1 MEEEKPKPKQRILII
16 EDDFFV
22 RDLYDRE
29 LAREGFEVSTAE
41 DGAEGLLKV
50 IEEKPDLV
58 LLDIML
64 PKMSGLDVLKKL
76 KEKEEVKDIPVVLL
90 TNLGQDNVIREGFSL
105 GAIGY
110 LIKAAYTPTQII
122 EEVKK
127 FLKENKKRG
136 VTSLLV
142 TPQDPSLLHK

>member
-1 MEEEKPKPKQRILII
+1 MEKQAPKQKILII

-22 RDLYDRE
+22 RDLYARE
-29 LAREGFEVSTAE
+29 LAREGFETVTATNGE
-41 DGAEGLLKV
+41 DGLLRV
-50 IEEKPDLV
+50 VEDRPDLV

-76 KEKEEVKDIPVVLL
+76 KEKEEIKDIPIVLL
-90 TNLGQDNVIREGFSL
+90 TNLGQDSVIREGFSL

-122 EEVKK
+122 QEVKK
-127 FLKENKKRG
+127 FLRESDSNPK
-136 VTSLLV
+136 
-142 TPQDPSLLHK
+142 D

>member
-1 MEEEKPKPKQRILII
+1 METEGVNSNGKRVLIV

-22 RDLYDRE
+22 RDLYSRE
-29 LAREGFEVSTAE
+29 LSREGFEVSAAE
-41 DGAEGLLKV
+41 DGAEGLLKA
-50 IEEKPDLV
+50 IEEKPDLI

-64 PKMSGLDVLKKL
+64 PKMSGLDVLKTI

-90 TNLGQDNVIREGFSL
+90 TNLGQDSVIRKGFSL
-105 GAIGY
+105 GAVGY

-127 FLKENKKRG
+127 FLRE
-136 VTSLLV
+136 SAC
-142 TPQDPSLLHK
+142 

>member
-1 MEEEKPKPKQRILII
+1 MENEGKKQKILII

-29 LAREGFEVSTAE
+29 LTRDGFKISTAE
-41 DGAEGLLKV
+41 DGAEGLLKTV
-50 IEEKPDLV
+50 KEKPDLI

-64 PKMSGLDVLKKL
+64 PKMSGLDVLKKV
-76 KEKEEVKDIPVVLL
+76 KEKEEVKEIPVVLL

-105 GAIGY
+105 GAVGY
-110 LIKAAYTPTQII
+110 LIKAAYTPSQII

-127 FLKENKKRG
+127 FLEEAQDKK
-136 VTSLLV
+136 
-142 TPQDPSLLHK
+142 

>member
-1 MEEEKPKPKQRILII
+1 MENQTTDSQKKILII

-22 RDLYDRE
+22 RDLYSRE
-29 LAREGFEVSTAE
+29 LTREHFAVEAAA
-41 DGAEGLLKV
+41 DGSEGLAKAGEV
-50 IEEKPDLV
+50 KPDLI

-64 PKMSGLDVLKKL
+64 PKISGLEVLKKL
-76 KEKEEVKDIPVVLL
+76 KEKEETKNIPVVLI
-90 TNLGQDNVIREGFSL
+90 TNLGQDTVIREGFSL

-127 FLKENKKRG
+127 FLREAEGSK
-136 VTSLLV
+136 
-142 TPQDPSLLHK
+142 

>member
-1 MEEEKPKPKQRILII
+1 MENPTADPKKKILII

-29 LAREGFEVSTAE
+29 LTREGFAVSSAE
-41 DGAEGLLKV
+41 DGPKGLLKAV
-50 IEEKPDLV
+50 EEKPDLV

-64 PKMSGLDVLKKL
+64 PKMSGLDVLKTL
-76 KEKEEVKDIPVVLL
+76 KEKEETKNVPVVLL
-90 TNLGQDNVIREGFSL
+90 TNLGQDSVIREGFSL

-127 FLKENKKRG
+127 FLKENSKTG
-136 VTSLLV
+136 
-142 TPQDPSLLHK
+142 

>member
-1 MEEEKPKPKQRILII
+1 METETTTPKQKILIV

-22 RDLYDRE
+22 RDLYSRE
-29 LAREGFEVSTAE
+29 LAREGFEVVTAE
-41 DGAEGLLKV
+41 DGPEGLLK
-50 IEEKPDLV
+50 ILEEKPALV

-64 PKMSGLDVLKKL
+64 PKMSGLEVLKKV

-90 TNLGQDNVIREGFSL
+90 TNLGQDTVIREGFTL
-105 GAIGY
+105 GAVGY

-127 FLKENKKRG
+127 FLREAEGSK
-136 VTSLLV
+136 
-142 TPQDPSLLHK
+142 

>member
-1 MEEEKPKPKQRILII
+1 MLRMTTTKVEQETNLNKKKILII
-16 EDDFFV
+16 EDNFFV

-29 LAREGFEVSTAE
+29 LAREGFDVSTAE

-50 IEEKPDLV
+50 IEEKPALV

-64 PKMSGLDVLKKL
+64 PKMSGLDVLKKI

-127 FLKENKKRG
+127 FLRESEGSK
-136 VTSLLV
+136 
-142 TPQDPSLLHK
+142 

>member
-1 MEEEKPKPKQRILII
+1 MAEEQPTPKQKILII

-22 RDLYDRE
+22 RDLYNRE
-29 LAREGFEVSTAE
+29 LIREGFTVSTAE

-50 IEEKPDLV
+50 VEEKPDII

-64 PKMSGLDVLKKL
+64 PKMSGLDVLKTL
-76 KEKEEVKDIPVVLL
+76 KEKEETKNIPVVLL
-90 TNLGQDNVIREGFSL
+90 TNLGQDNIIRKGFTL
-105 GAIGY
+105 GAVGY

-127 FLKENKKRG
+127 FLRES
-136 VTSLLV
+136 T
-142 TPQDPSLLHK
+142 Q

>member
-1 MEEEKPKPKQRILII
+1 MAEQKILII

-29 LAREGFEVSTAE
+29 LTREGFAVSTAE
-41 DGAEGLLKV
+41 DGPQGLLKAV
-50 IEEKPDLV
+50 EEKPDLV

-64 PKMSGLDVLKKL
+64 PKMSGLDVLKTL
-76 KEKEEVKDIPVVLL
+76 KEKEETKNVPVVLL
-90 TNLGQDNVIREGFSL
+90 TNLGQDSVIREGFSL

-127 FLKENKKRG
+127 FLKENSK
-136 VTSLLV
+136 TE
-142 TPQDPSLLHK
+142 

>member
-1 MEEEKPKPKQRILII
+1 MGTEAVNSNNKRVLIV

-22 RDLYDRE
+22 RDLYNRE
-29 LAREGFEVSTAE
+29 LSREGFEVSAAE
-41 DGAEGLLKV
+41 DGAEGLLKA
-50 IEEKPDLV
+50 IEEKPDLI

-64 PKMSGLDVLKKL
+64 PKMSGLDVLKTL
-76 KEKEEVKDIPVVLL
+76 KEKEETKEIPVVLL
-90 TNLGQDNVIREGFSL
+90 TNLGQDSVIREGFTL

-127 FLKENKKRG
+127 FLREAN
-136 VTSLLV
+136 SN
-142 TPQDPSLLHK
+142 P

>member
-1 MEEEKPKPKQRILII
+1 MVEEESKPKQKILII

-22 RDLYDRE
+22 RDLYKRE
-29 LAREGFEVSTAE
+29 LSRKGFEVSTAE

-50 IEEKPDLV
+50 IEEKPDLI

-64 PKMSGLDVLKKL
+64 PKMSGLDVLKKV

-90 TNLGQDNVIREGFSL
+90 TNLGQDNVIREGFTL
-105 GAIGY
+105 GAVGY

-127 FLKENKKRG
+127 FLRESKNA
-136 VTSLLV
+136 
-142 TPQDPSLLHK
+142 

>member
-1 MEEEKPKPKQRILII
+1 MENQTTSSQKKILII

-29 LAREGFEVSTAE
+29 LTREGFAVSSAE
-41 DGAEGLLKV
+41 DGPKGLLKAV
-50 IEEKPDLV
+50 EEKPDLV

-64 PKMSGLDVLKKL
+64 PKMSGLDVLKTL
-76 KEKEEVKDIPVVLL
+76 KEKEETKNVPVVLL
-90 TNLGQDNVIREGFSL
+90 TNLGQDSVIREGFSL

-127 FLKENKKRG
+127 FLKENSK
-136 VTSLLV
+136 TE
-142 TPQDPSLLHK
+142 

>member
-1 MEEEKPKPKQRILII
+1 METKTATLQKKILIV

-22 RDLYDRE
+22 RDLYGRE
-29 LAREGFEVSTAE
+29 LTREGFEVETAA
-41 DGAEGLLKV
+41 DGPEGLSKIGEV
-50 IEEKPDLV
+50 KPDLI

-76 KEKEEVKDIPVVLL
+76 KEKEETKNVPVVLL
-90 TNLGQDNVIREGFSL
+90 TNLGQDTVIREGFSL

-122 EEVKK
+122 EEVKR
-127 FLKENKKRG
+127 FLREAG
-136 VTSLLV
+136 GT
-142 TPQDPSLLHK
+142 

>member
-1 MEEEKPKPKQRILII
+1 MEQEKTNPNNGKKILII

-22 RDLYDRE
+22 RDLYSRE
-29 LAREGFEVSTAE
+29 LGREGFEVSTAE

-50 IEEKPDLV
+50 IEKKPDLV

-64 PKMSGLDVLKKL
+64 PKMSGLDVLKKV
-76 KEKEEVKDIPVVLL
+76 KEKEEVKNIPVVLL

-105 GAIGY
+105 GAVGY

-122 EEVKK
+122 EEVKR
-127 FLKENKKRG
+127 FLRKASVSDEKKVG
-136 VTSLLV
+136 
-142 TPQDPSLLHK
+142 

>member
-1 MEEEKPKPKQRILII
+1 MDSETVKSKQKILII

-22 RDLYDRE
+22 RDLYSRE
-29 LAREGFEVSTAE
+29 LVREGFEVSAAE
-41 DGAEGLLKV
+41 DGPEGLLK
-50 IEEKPDLV
+50 ILEEKPDLV

-64 PKMSGLDVLKKL
+64 PKMSGLDVLKKV
-76 KEKEEVKDIPVVLL
+76 KEKKEVQNIPVVLL
-90 TNLGQDNVIREGFSL
+90 TNLGQDSVIREGFSL

-127 FLKENKKRG
+127 FLRESEGSAVSK
-136 VTSLLV
+136 
-142 TPQDPSLLHK
+142 

>member
-1 MEEEKPKPKQRILII
+1 MEQEEANPNNGKQILII

-29 LAREGFEVSTAE
+29 LSREGFEVSTAE

-50 IEEKPDLV
+50 IEEKPDLI

-64 PKMSGLDVLKKL
+64 PKMSGLDVLKKV

-90 TNLGQDNVIREGFSL
+90 TNLGQDSVIREGFTL

-127 FLKENKKRG
+127 FLRESKNA
-136 VTSLLV
+136 
-142 TPQDPSLLHK
+142 

>member
-1 MEEEKPKPKQRILII
+1 MEQEKTNSSNGKKILII

-22 RDLYDRE
+22 RDLYNRE

-41 DGAEGLLKV
+41 DGPEGLLK
-50 IEEKPDLV
+50 ILEEKPALV

-64 PKMSGLDVLKKL
+64 PKMSGLDVLKKV

-90 TNLGQDNVIREGFSL
+90 TNLGQDSVIREGFSL
-105 GAIGY
+105 GAVGY

-127 FLKENKKRG
+127 FLREAQNA
-136 VTSLLV
+136 
-142 TPQDPSLLHK
+142 

>member
-1 MEEEKPKPKQRILII
+1 MQKLLVV

-22 RDLYDRE
+22 RDLYTRE
-29 LAREGFEVSTAE
+29 LIRAGFEVVSAE

-50 IEEKPDLV
+50 VEEKPDLV

-64 PKMSGLDVLKKL
+64 PKMSGLAVLKTL
-76 KEKEEVKDIPVVLL
+76 KEREETKNIPVVLL
-90 TNLGQDNVIREGFSL
+90 TNLGQDSVIREGFTL

-127 FLKENKKRG
+127 FLRESEK
-136 VTSLLV
+136 TQ
-142 TPQDPSLLHK
+142 P

>member
-1 MEEEKPKPKQRILII
+1 MEKQDPNKQKILII

-22 RDLYDRE
+22 RDLYARE
-29 LAREGFEVSTAE
+29 LAREDFETVTAVDGE
-41 DGAEGLLKV
+41 DGLLKV
-50 IEEKPDLV
+50 VESKPDLI

-64 PKMSGLDVLKKL
+64 PKMSGLDILKTL
-76 KEKEEVKDIPVVLL
+76 KEKEETKDIPVVLL
-90 TNLGQDNVIREGFSL
+90 TNLGQDSVIREGFSL

-127 FLKENKKRG
+127 FLRESSN
-136 VTSLLV
+136 
-142 TPQDPSLLHK
+142 P

>member
-1 MEEEKPKPKQRILII
+1 MTEGQTNPEKKKILII

-29 LAREGFEVSTAE
+29 LSREGFEIETTV
-41 DGAEGLLKV
+41 DGPGGLLKAV
-50 IEEKPDLV
+50 EGKYDLI

-64 PKMSGLDVLKKL
+64 PKMSGLDVLKTL
-76 KEKEEVKDIPVVLL
+76 KEKDETKDIPVVLL
-90 TNLGQDNVIREGFSL
+90 TNLGQDSVIREGFSL
-105 GAIGY
+105 GAAGY

-127 FLKENKKRG
+127 FLKESGN
-136 VTSLLV
+136 S
-142 TPQDPSLLHK
+142 

>member
-1 MEEEKPKPKQRILII
+1 MQKLLIV

-22 RDLYDRE
+22 RDLYTRE
-29 LAREGFEVSTAE
+29 LSREGFEVVSAE

-50 IEEKPDLV
+50 VEEKPDLV

-64 PKMSGLDVLKKL
+64 PKMSGLAVLKTL
-76 KEKEEVKDIPVVLL
+76 KEKEETKNIPVVLL
-90 TNLGQDNVIREGFSL
+90 TNLGQDSVIREGFTL

-127 FLKENKKRG
+127 FLREAEANPKG
-136 VTSLLV
+136 
-142 TPQDPSLLHK
+142 